1 MRGAIDQWDEG
12 AVSVDKWPKGWTNEQ
27 NGDVD
32 QVK

>member
-12 AVSVDKWPKGWTNEQ
+12 AVSVVKWPKGWKKEQ
-27 NGDVD
+27 IGDVD